1 MKQYRFLDGSVINV
15 SDDTCRGC
23 YLEKTDSVPI
33 EIEVIWKNR
42 NFSIRQ
48 DAECPVPGF
57 YIVSARQHIH
67 TIADLSV
74 QQATELGLII
84 HQLRKC
90 MAEHLNIKRVHMIL
104 EEKWVEPHMH
114 VWLLPLWSDVMQKN
128 NIDPKV
134 WNSNILEYIQLFSYD
149 NNKMK
154 IRHFNGILR
163 KYLQE
168 DVVMKNL
175 QEEIGI

>member
-1 MKQYRFLDGSVINV
+1 MKQYRFLDDSVINV
-15 SDDTCRGC
+15 PDDTCRGC
-23 YLEKTDSVPI
+23 YLETADSVPV
-33 EIEVIWKNR
+33 EIEVIWQNS

-67 TIADLSV
+67 TMADLSI
-74 QQATELGLII
+74 QQVTQLGLII
-84 HQLRKC
+84 HQLRSC

-114 VWLLPLWSDVMQKN
+114 VWLLPLWPDVMQKN

-149 NNKMK
+149 ENKMK
-154 IRHFNGILR
+154 IQCFNEILR
-163 KYLQE
+163 KHLQE
-168 DVVMKNL
+168 DEVLRNL
-175 QEEIGI
+175 